1 MSVIDRRVQED
12 ARRVEWTG
20 DGKRPSQIYFRADIP
35 INIEDMTATGGMLV
49 MDIRMIQKPAE
60 RIKMRIDCTWPCHG
74 ELDVTEHLQ
83 RLDVGVWHR
92 LAIPLACFEAAG
104 TNMSAV
110 DVPFLMST
118 SGALTIDLAEVTL
131 VEKNA
136 DAKLLSC
143 STPEVASLY

>member
-1 MSVIDRRVQED
+1 
-12 ARRVEWTG
+12 
-20 DGKRPSQIYFRADIP
+20 
-35 INIEDMTATGGMLV
+35 
-49 MDIRMIQKPAE
+49 
-60 RIKMRIDCTWPCHG
+60 
-74 ELDVTEHLQ
+74 
-83 RLDVGVWHR
+83 
-92 LAIPLACFEAAG
+92 
-104 TNMSAV
+104 MSAV